1 MADSKSNPEKIASYN
16 EDDII
21 VLEGLEGVRAR
32 PQMYVGD
39 LHNAQFHI
47 LKEILDNAVDECLAG
62 GNKMVGCIITPD
74 YYEVFDEG
82 RGIPVGINP
91 NSKEKKSTLELVFTK
106 LHAGG
111 KLKNGAYSTGSS
123 GCFTGDTK
131 IKLLDGT
138 YPTFEELYNDWQ
150 KGNREPFWVYS
161 RNAENGKLEIN
172 KCYNVQRTK
181 QVNKL
186 AIIELDNGSKI
197 KCTLDHPFM
206 TYEGNYIEAC
216 KLKPGQSLAGLH
228 WRLDNYGYEV
238 CSYYK
243 SAKTENRFRKQ
254 EKHNG
259 FGIWTAH
266 RVWEALGRERTI
278 GKHIHH
284 INHNKLDNRPEN
296 LEELSRSEHF
306 WKDQNEHNA
315 HYNFH
320 NHLNQDNRSI
330 MTKLNQ
336 ERGMSKYACRQKWFL
351 CGARAILE
359 YGSINK
365 ESYNKCRGWCF
376 PKYETVT
383 FYMSHSELVQESLK
397 YLERNSS
404 EKERKRILSYKLE
417 EDYDNNPVA
426 NILNHQVISVS
437 IIDCKPTWVYG
448 MSVENDHNYL
458 LEAGVFVKNTHG
470 VGSSCTNA
478 LSSYFQVW
486 TYRDK
491 KWWTQ
496 SYAKGKPTSKVVE
509 GKPEGNYKKGT
520 VVRFTPDSSILKN
533 KLDIKALVTWVRN
546 SSFLNP
552 GVNFFLRIGDKEHT
566 YNSNGLGDYIEYITK
581 DLEVESLYK
590 PFIMKTENVDVALQW
605 FETDDSSL
613 NSWCNSSPTIE
624 GGTHLKGLITV
635 ISKGF
640 EQFAKKKLYKAED
653 LRTGLYGAINIRI
666 SGPEFDS
673 QTKEKLMN
681 AEAEKM
687 VIEQIGK
694 EFEKYLSSNKTF
706 VNKILNRAN
715 EMRALL
721 NKFSQ
726 EKKALSKLKVR
737 GKVSL
742 PPAEKFISCNC
753 KDAETRELYIVEGMS
768 AAGTARMAR
777 NPYNQEI
784 LKLRGKIMNV
794 ERVNLAKAYESEDV
808 LNVLKAIGFDP
819 SNKERDRRVGKV
831 ILLCDADDDGYHISV
846 LLLILFQKLY
856 PELLSEGRVYTVNAP
871 LFVGRSKT
879 TEYYGESLKD
889 LQKQFKGK
897 FESVTRIKGWGEC
910 DAALLRKFAF
920 EPTTRKLQKI
930 NSVSGN
936 DLKYFH
942 KIVGNDVT
950 VRKELLSSAKQ

>member
-1 MADSKSNPEKIASYN
+1 MADNNQKIAEYK

-123 GCFTGDTK
+123 G
-131 IKLLDGT
+131 
-138 YPTFEELYNDWQ
+138 
-150 KGNREPFWVYS
+150 
-161 RNAENGKLEIN
+161 
-172 KCYNVQRTK
+172 
-181 QVNKL
+181 
-186 AIIELDNGSKI
+186 
-197 KCTLDHPFM
+197 
-206 TYEGNYIEAC
+206 
-216 KLKPGQSLAGLH
+216 
-228 WRLDNYGYEV
+228 
-238 CSYYK
+238 
-243 SAKTENRFRKQ
+243 
-254 EKHNG
+254 
-259 FGIWTAH
+259 
-266 RVWEALGRERTI
+266 
-278 GKHIHH
+278 
-284 INHNKLDNRPEN
+284 
-296 LEELSRSEHF
+296 
-306 WKDQNEHNA
+306 
-315 HYNFH
+315 
-320 NHLNQDNRSI
+320 
-330 MTKLNQ
+330 
-336 ERGMSKYACRQKWFL
+336 
-351 CGARAILE
+351 
-359 YGSINK
+359 
-365 ESYNKCRGWCF
+365 
-376 PKYETVT
+376 
-383 FYMSHSELVQESLK
+383 
-397 YLERNSS
+397 
-404 EKERKRILSYKLE
+404 
-417 EDYDNNPVA
+417 
-426 NILNHQVISVS
+426 
-437 IIDCKPTWVYG
+437 
-448 MSVENDHNYL
+448 
-458 LEAGVFVKNTHG
+458 THG

-496 SYAKGKPTSKVVE
+496 SYSKGKPTSKVIE

-520 VVRFTPDSSILKN
+520 VVRFTPDTSILKT
-533 KLDIKALVTWVRN
+533 KLDIKALVSWVRN

-552 GVNFFLRIGDKEHT
+552 GVNFYLKIGDKEHT

-581 DLEVESLYK
+581 DLNVEALYK
-590 PFIMKTENVDVALQW
+590 PFILKTENIDVALQW

-613 NSWCNSSPTIE
+613 NSWCNSSPTVE
-624 GGTHLKGLITV
+624 GGTHLKGLISV

-640 EQFAKKKLYKAED
+640 EQWAKKKVYKAED

-666 SGPEFDS
+666 AGPEFDS

-694 EFEKYLSSNKTF
+694 EFEKYLNSNKTF
-706 VNKILNRAN
+706 VNKILSRAN

-753 KDAETRELYIVEGMS
+753 KDSEARELYIVEGMS

-794 ERVNLAKAYESEDV
+794 ERVNLARAYESEDV

-819 SNKERDRRVGKV
+819 SNKGRERRVGKV

-856 PELLSEGRVYTVNAP
+856 PELLEEGRVFTVNAP

-889 LQKQFKGK
+889 LQTQFKGK
-897 FESVTRIKGWGEC
+897 FESVTRVKGWGEAN
-910 DAALLRKFAF
+910 AALLRKFAF

-930 NSVSGN
+930 NSVAGT

-950 VRKELLSSAKQ
+950 VRKELLASK